1 MANLGRDFPRR
12 PLDQRTRLLLVRLGI
27 RLGEAALVRK
37 RFRNPVRVLANK
49 AVDFALR
56 KPQRRPD
63 DHPSLARDLH
73 AQRFPPRPHK
83 LIPRHACSFA
93 SRRRL

>member
-12 PLDQRTRLLLVRLGI
+12 PLDQRTRLLLVRLGM

-37 RFRNPVRVLANK
+37 RFRDPVRVLTNK

-56 KPQRRPD
+56 K
-63 DHPSLARDLH
+63 
-73 AQRFPPRPHK
+73 
-83 LIPRHACSFA
+83 
-93 SRRRL
+93 